1 MKALIYT
8 APETLVFRD
17 APDPARL
24 PGDSLVRVEAVGIC
38 GSDMHAYLGHD
49 ERRPAPLILGHEAM
63 GVAQEGAFADK
74 PVVINPLVTC
84 GECAVCRSGRSN
96 LCAKRQI
103 MSIAPRQGGFA
114 EYLAIPDRNM
124 VEVPDNL
131 SAAQAALTEPMATGW
146 HAVAVAGQLSQT
158 PVAEAEALVIG
169 GGAIGVSVALA
180 LRARGCAAV
189 QIAETNA
196 LRRNAAAGIGTG
208 QVFDPIAEPP
218 PDNTADLVVDCVGAG
233 RTRALASSA
242 ARPGGLIV
250 HVGLQNQEA
259 GLDVRKLTLQE
270 ITFVGT
276 YTYTMDDF
284 RATVAAMAAGE
295 LGALDWFEER
305 PLSDGAQAFDDL
317 LGGRTAA
324 AKIVLRP

>member
-1 MKALIYT
+1 MRALVYT
-8 APETLVFRD
+8 APQTLAYRD
-17 APDPARL
+17 EPEPVRL

-63 GVAQEGAFADK
+63 GVAQDGAFSDK

-84 GECAVCRSGRSN
+84 GECKACRSGRSN

-103 MSIAPRQGGFA
+103 MSIAPRQGAFA
-114 EYLAIPDRNM
+114 ELLAVPDRNM

-131 SAAQAALTEPMATGW
+131 SAAQAALAEPMATGW
-146 HAVAVAGQLSQT
+146 HAVATAERLSPIPLT
-158 PVAEAEALVIG
+158 EAESLVIG
-169 GGAIGVSVALA
+169 GGAIGVSAALA
-180 LRARGCAAV
+180 LRARGCGAV

-196 LRRNAAAGIGTG
+196 LRRDAAAGIDIGR
-208 QVFDPIAEPP
+208 VFDPSAENMPE
-218 PDNTADLVVDCVGAG
+218 NTADLVIDCVGAG

-242 ARPGGLIV
+242 ARPGALVV
-250 HVGLQNQEA
+250 HVGLQDRDE

-284 RATVAAMAAGE
+284 RATVAAMAAGD

-305 PLSDGAQAFDDL
+305 PLSRGAEAFDDL

-324 AKIVLRP
+324 AKIILRP